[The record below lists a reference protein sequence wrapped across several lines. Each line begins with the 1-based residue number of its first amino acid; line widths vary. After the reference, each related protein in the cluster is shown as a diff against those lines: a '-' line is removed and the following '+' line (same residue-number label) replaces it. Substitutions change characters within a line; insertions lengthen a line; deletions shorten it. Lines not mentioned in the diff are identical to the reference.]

1 MIYISGALVFISIL
15 VYDIA
20 RRFLKLQKSNEHDS
34 IGGDVISRIQELEV
48 RVTSLEFKKYNEKN
62 KI

>member
-20 RRFLKLQKSNEHDS
+20 RRFLKLQKSHEYDS

>member
-20 RRFLKLQKSNEHDS
+20 RRFLKLQKSNEHDF
-34 IGGDVISRIQELEV
+34 IGGDVMGRIQELEV
-48 RVTSLEFKKYNEKN
+48 RVTSLEFKKYNEKS